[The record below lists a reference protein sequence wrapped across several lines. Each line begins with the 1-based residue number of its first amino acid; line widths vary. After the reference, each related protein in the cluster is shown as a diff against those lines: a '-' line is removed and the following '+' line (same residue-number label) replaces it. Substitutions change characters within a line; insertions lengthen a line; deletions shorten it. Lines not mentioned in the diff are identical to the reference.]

1 MVRLVFRP
9 YTQIR
14 RTICTSVAL
23 RTFIRVSPEF
33 VLLKHSSPSF
43 GSLCMCSNSNPPQL
57 VSWLLVHVS
66 QLSIPL
72 RPKTYT
78 HKLAHA
84 SDSLVRVS
92 RRVKWNRQLKQ
103 SPCTPTR
110 NLRGMLIGNSSRL
123 HINALQQAFN
133 QWPMKHARHVDNA
146 NWIAAR
152 PEDMKY
158 ARHAPR
164 MFTAPASTC
173 SHTIILLAC

>member
-43 GSLCMCSNSNPPQL
+43 GSLCMYSNSNPPQV
-57 VSWLLVHVS
+57 VSWLLVHIS
-66 QLSIPL
+66 QLSFPL
-72 RPKTYT
+72 RPRTYT

-84 SDSLVRVS
+84 SDSLVPVS
-92 RRVKWNRQLKQ
+92 RRVTWNRQLKQ

-123 HINALQQAFN
+123 HINALQQAIN
-133 QWPMKHARHVDNA
+133 QWPMKHAPIESSKSSATAHVEAFQVRCMLGMLGGQGCWRQNL
-146 NWIAAR
+146 NG
-152 PEDMKY
+152 
-158 ARHAPR
+158 
-164 MFTAPASTC
+164 S
-173 SHTIILLAC
+173 